1 MKNTNKPDKSFEPS
15 EEDVQETKERVNKR
29 YDIVLRKEDAKKL
42 AKLYKEIEWWFM
54 VEKFT
59 RNHRKVSIETAKE
72 VRDYFEKV
80 KGKDMTLDEAQ
91 EFAKNAYEETIV
103 SEKERV
109 GKKIRILIEALSK
122 L

>member
-1 MKNTNKPDKSFEPS
+1 MKNTNKPQKSFEPS
-15 EEDVQETKERVNKR
+15 EDEILETAERVNKR
-29 YDIVLRKEDAKKL
+29 YDIVLREEDAKKL

-91 EFAKNAYEETIV
+91 EFAKSAYEETIA
-103 SEKERV
+103 SEKERIAKAIKELI
-109 GKKIRILIEALSK
+109 KKYQI
-122 L
+122 